1 MTRNIGA
8 SDTNAAVPLP
18 AAATDDTPRYR
29 SGAVARMARMPV
41 ATLRVWERRYRVTMP
56 AVTPSGQRLY
66 SAADVHRLALIRQLT
81 DLGHAIGA
89 LAPLDLAQL
98 QAVAHTHFSAGGASA
113 QTGRGSSPA
122 APVSRRHWRVAVV
135 GPALARRL
143 QHPALLRQLGSG
155 VEVAGP
161 FDTLA
166 QAAIAV
172 ANTPVD
178 AVLVHAPT
186 LHPGWQAEFDAA
198 APALRALPVAV
209 LYGFAADP
217 VCADL
222 AAAGVALLREPQND
236 TVLGQW
242 LRGQARPAS
251 VPTGRHARTPSAPAA
266 APPRRWDDATLS
278 AFASMSTTIACECP
292 RHVAE
297 LLLQLARF
305 EAYSAECENRSAA
318 DAALHVYLGQV
329 AGAARAQFEAALERV
344 AVAEGL
350 PLPPA

>member
-1 MTRNIGA
+1 MA
-8 SDTNAAVPLP
+8 PSDAAVPLP
-18 AAATDDTPRYR
+18 ATASDDTPRYR

-56 AVTPSGQRLY
+56 SVTASGQRLY

-81 DLGHAIGA
+81 DLGHAIGT

-98 QAVAHTHFSAGGASA
+98 QAVAATHFSAADA
-113 QTGRGSSPA
+113 TAATGQGDAPP
-122 APVSRRHWRVAVV
+122 APVGGRLWHVAVI

-143 QHPALLRQLGSG
+143 QHPALLRQLGAG

-166 QAAIAV
+166 QAARAIEDA
-172 ANTPVD
+172 PVD

-186 LHPGWQAEFDAA
+186 LHPGWLAAFHAA
-198 APALRALPVAV
+198 APGLRALPMAV
-209 LYGFAADP
+209 LYGFATDS
-217 VCADL
+217 VCAEL
-222 AAAGVALLREPQND
+222 ATAGVALLREPQND

-242 LRGQARPAS
+242 LRSQARS
-251 VPTGRHARTPSAPAA
+251 VSAPGVPQAA
-266 APPRRWDDATLS
+266 AAQACVVAPQRRWDDATLS
-278 AFASMSTTIACECP
+278 ELASMSTTIACECP

-297 LLLQLARF
+297 LLLQLTRF

-318 DAALHVYLGQV
+318 DAALHAYLRQV
-329 AGAARAQFEAALERV
+329 TGAARAQFETALERV
-344 AVAEGL
+344 AAAEGL
-350 PLPPA
+350 PLPPARR

>member
-1 MTRNIGA
+1 MGNIDA
-8 SDTNAAVPLP
+8 DNAVPLP
-18 AAATDDTPRYR
+18 TTASDDTPRYR

-56 AVTPSGQRLY
+56 AVTASGQRLY

-81 DLGHAIGA
+81 DLGHAIGT

-98 QAVAHTHFSAGGASA
+98 RAVAGTHFSAAGAIA
-113 QTGRGSSPA
+113 GTGHDEAPE
-122 APVSRRHWRVAVV
+122 APVGGRLWRVAVI

-143 QHPALLRQLGSG
+143 QHPALLRQLGAG
-155 VEVAGP
+155 VQVIGP

-166 QAAIAV
+166 QAAPAIAD
-172 ANTPVD
+172 APVD

-186 LHPGWQAEFDAA
+186 LHPGWLAEFDTAG
-198 APALRALPVAV
+198 PGLRALPMAM
-209 LYGFAADP
+209 LYGFAADST
-217 VCADL
+217 CTEL

-242 LRGQARPAS
+242 LRALARPA
-251 VPTGRHARTPSAPAA
+251 PAPGAPRAPDAPVTAA
-266 APPRRWDDATLS
+266 APQRRWDDASLS
-278 AFASMSTTIACECP
+278 ALASMSTTIACECP

-297 LLLQLARF
+297 LLLQLTRF
-305 EAYSAECENRSAA
+305 EAYSTTCENRSTA
-318 DAALHVYLGQV
+318 DAALHAYLGQV
-329 AGAARAQFEAALERV
+329 AGAARALFEAALERV